1 MPARAR
7 HDEQRIARRWAICA
21 IASRSSEAIYAT
33 AAVSDGALLEGCV
46 AYFLVHALPAGGSL
60 AEEERLLA
68 QNFADA
74 ARQAHAA
81 RIVYLGALVDA
92 AEDGLFNHMASR
104 VEVGRVL
111 RGSGVQ
117 TIEFRAS
124 IVIGAGSFSFEL
136 IRRLVDCCP

>member
-33 AAVSDGALLEGCV
+33 AAVSDDALLEGCV
-46 AYFLVHALPAGGSL
+46 AYFLIHALPAGGSL

-74 ARQAHAA
+74 AR
-81 RIVYLGALVDA
+81 IVYLGALVDA
-92 AEDGLFNHMASR
+92 AEDGPTTWRAVWRSAACCADRASR
-104 VEVGRVL
+104 RSSSGR
-111 RGSGVQ
+111 RS
-117 TIEFRAS
+117 
-124 IVIGAGSFSFEL
+124 
-136 IRRLVDCCP
+136 